1 MLHSYYLLLFSLYC
15 LTNICF
21 CSPVAICRPT
31 GCLYYNKTNIHY
43 TFSSSV
49 RDLCVIPDQEL
60 SFAPHLNRLTHDC
73 FYQLHQLGSVARSLS
88 TGALATTVHCFVT
101 NRLNYCLSLYSGLP
115 DVRLACLDRILCSA
129 SRLIGQL
136 PKVSHVTS
144 YILKVLSWLP
154 AP

>member
-1 MLHSYYLLLFSLYC
+1 MLHSCYLLLFSLYF

-21 CSPVAICRPT
+21 CSRVAICRPT

-101 NRLNYCLSLYSGLP
+101 NRLNYIAYP
-115 DVRLACLDRILCSA
+115 
-129 SRLIGQL
+129 
-136 PKVSHVTS
+136 
-144 YILKVLSWLP
+144 YILVCQMCDWPVLTVFCALLRDLLANYQRSVM
-154 AP
+154 